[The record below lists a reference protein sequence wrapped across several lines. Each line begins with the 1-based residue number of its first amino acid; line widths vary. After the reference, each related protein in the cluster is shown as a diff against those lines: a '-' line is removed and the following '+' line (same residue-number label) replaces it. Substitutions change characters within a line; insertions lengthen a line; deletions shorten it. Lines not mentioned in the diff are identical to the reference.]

1 MSRSLFRGPGVLCAT
16 ALIISS
22 LAAAVGAAEPKGYV
36 VGLVTVNNKD
46 WIKDYRANN
55 GELLEKHGGRILVR
69 GKPAQVLEGTAPD
82 AHAILVVEFPSMENA
97 RAWYNDPDYQ
107 PLIKLRQTGA
117 DVDFLL
123 IEELQK

>member
-1 MSRSLFRGPGVLCAT
+1 
-16 ALIISS
+16 LIISS